1 MKTLD
6 PAALKKNFADVRK
19 LYTDTA
25 HSNSVSILLQ
35 GKPGVGKTSTLLT
48 SRRPILAY
56 AFDPSYEALSD
67 VRTGIEEGWLFVV
80 LLNNENSNAPT
91 EYKKF
96 KEIATSHLNSGFL
109 NSFGTI
115 GIDVLT
121 GGSGGLVEALANE
134 IRKNPKSFGVY
145 ETKERPQG
153 ALFPADYQ
161 PLYDSVRSWI
171 RRLQSTDAVLVCTA
185 HTSVDK
191 DDLTGRIVTD
201 VDTFK
206 GLRTMIP
213 ALFTERYHLTK
224 ETKGQTLEY
233 KLFTNTQ
240 NSLDAST
247 KIGKGKFAIEET
259 PNIRELLK
267 KAGLPAVDK
276 PYNF

>member
-1 MKTLD
+1 MKTLS
-6 PAALKKNFADVRK
+6 PEELKKNFDLVRK
-19 LYTDTA
+19 LYTDSA
-25 HSNSVSILLQ
+25 HSNAVSILLQ
-35 GKPGVGKTSTLLT
+35 GKPGVGKTSTFLT
-48 SRRPILAY
+48 SPRPILVY

-67 VRTGIEEGWLFVV
+67 VRTGIAEGWLFVV
-80 LLNNENSNAPT
+80 LLNSENSASPT

-96 KEIATSHLNSGFL
+96 KEIATSHLDSGFL
-109 NSFGTI
+109 NAFGTV

-134 IRKNPKSFGVY
+134 IRKNPKSFGIF
-145 ETKERPQG
+145 ETKERPVG
-153 ALFPADYQ
+153 TLFPSDYQ
-161 PLYDSVRSWI
+161 PLYDVVRSWI
-171 RRLQSTDAVLVCTA
+171 RRLQSTDAVFICTA
-185 HTSVDK
+185 HTSIDK

-224 ETKGQTLEY
+224 ETKGQSLEY
-233 KLFTNTQ
+233 RLYTNTQ

-247 KIGKGKFAIEET
+247 KIGKGKFNLEEV
-259 PNIRELLK
+259 PNIKELLK
-267 KAGLPAVDK
+267 KAGLPANDK